1 MRLDQIR
8 LSLIRLQ
15 SFENSDKRGGMK
27 VIATTTKLVPM
38 KEMLEKAKKEKYA
51 VGQFNINNFQWA
63 EAMLEAAEEERSPI
77 IVASSDR
84 LVDYLGGFK
93 TIATM
98 INAIV
103 EHKNITVPV
112 ALHLDHGS
120 NVERCKEAID
130 AGYTS
135 VMIDGSH
142 YSIEENIAMTKQV
155 TDYARLQGVTVE
167 AEVGTVGGNEDG
179 LIGGI
184 NYADPQECLRLV
196 QETGIDA
203 LAAALGSVHGPYQG
217 EPKLGFDEMKAI
229 SELTNVPLVLHGG
242 SGIPLYQLHKAIELG
257 HAKINVNTECLQA
270 WAKAVRNVLE
280 NDKDVYDAR
289 AILTPGKE
297 AVKETVKAK
306 IREFKSS
313 HKA

>member
-1 MRLDQIR
+1 MTL
-8 LSLIRLQ
+8 
-15 SFENSDKRGGMK
+15 
-27 VIATTTKLVPM
+27 AATKLVSM
-38 KEMLEKAKKEKYA
+38 KEMLLKAKAEKYA
-51 VGQFNINNFQWA
+51 VAQININNFQWA
-63 EAMLEAAEEERSPI
+63 EAILEAAQEEQSPI

-98 INAIV
+98 INSIV

-120 NVERCKEAID
+120 SVDRCKEAID

-142 YSIEENIAMTKQV
+142 YPIDENIAMTKQV
-155 TDYARLQGVTVE
+155 TDYARRHGVSVE

-184 NYADPQECLRLV
+184 QYADPGECLRIV
-196 QETGIDA
+196 NETGITA

-217 EPKLGFDEMKAI
+217 EPKLGFSEMKEI
-229 SELTNVPLVLHGG
+229 SEKTDVPLVLHGG
-242 SGIPLYQLHKAIELG
+242 SGIPDYQIQKAIELG

-270 WAKAVRNVLE
+270 WTKAVREVL
-280 NDKDVYDAR
+280 NHDKKVYDAR
-289 AILTPGKE
+289 AILSPGKE
-297 AVKETVKAK
+297 AVKQTVIAK

>member
-1 MRLDQIR
+1 MTL
-8 LSLIRLQ
+8 
-15 SFENSDKRGGMK
+15 
-27 VIATTTKLVPM
+27 VTTRLVPM
-38 KEMLEKAKKEKYA
+38 KEMLLKAKQENYA
-51 VGQFNINNFQWA
+51 IAQININSFQWA
-63 EAMLEAAEEERSPI
+63 EAILEAAQEEQSPI

-93 TIATM
+93 VIATM
-98 INAIV
+98 INSLV
-103 EHKNITVPV
+103 ETKNITVPV
-112 ALHLDHGS
+112 ALHLDHGAS
-120 NVERCKEAID
+120 VARCKEAID

-142 YSIEENIAMTKQV
+142 HPIEENIEMTKQV
-155 TDYARLQGVTVE
+155 TEYAHSRGVSVE

-184 NYADPQECLRLV
+184 QYADPGECLRIV

-217 EPKLGFDEMKAI
+217 EPKLGFAEMKEI
-229 SELTNVPLVLHGG
+229 SELTNIPLVLHGG
-242 SGIPLYQLHKAIELG
+242 TGIPTYQIEKAIELG

-270 WAKAVRNVLE
+270 WTRAIREVL
-280 NDKDVYDAR
+280 DKDKEIYDPR
-289 AILTPGKE
+289 SILTPGKE
-297 AVKETVKAK
+297 AVKQTVKAK

-313 HKA
+313 YKA

>member
-1 MRLDQIR
+1 
-8 LSLIRLQ
+8 
-15 SFENSDKRGGMK
+15 
-27 VIATTTKLVPM
+27 M
-38 KEMLEKAKKEKYA
+38 KEMLLKGKEEKYA
-51 VGQFNINNFQWA
+51 VAQININSFQWA
-63 EAMLEAAEEERSPI
+63 EAILEAAQEEQSPI

-98 INAIV
+98 VNRIV
-103 EHKNITVPV
+103 EEKNITVPV

-120 NVERCKEAID
+120 SVERCKEAID

-142 YSIEENIAMTKQV
+142 YTIDENIEMTKQV
-155 TDYARLQGVTVE
+155 TDYAKFHGVSVE

-184 NYADPQECLRLV
+184 QYADPDECLRIV
-196 QETGIDA
+196 NETGIDA

-217 EPKLGFDEMKAI
+217 EPKLGFDEMKKI

-242 SGIPLYQLHKAIELG
+242 SGIPDYQIQKAIELG
-257 HAKINVNTECLQA
+257 HSKINVNTECLQA
-270 WAKAVRNVLE
+270 WTKAIREVLH
-280 NDKDVYDAR
+280 NDAATFDAR

-297 AVKETVKAK
+297 AVKQTVIAK
-306 IREFKSS
+306 IREFNSS

>member
-1 MRLDQIR
+1 M
-8 LSLIRLQ
+8 
-15 SFENSDKRGGMK
+15 
-27 VIATTTKLVPM
+27 TLVLKGLVSM
-38 KEMLEKAKKEKYA
+38 KEMLLKGKEEKYA
-51 VGQFNINNFQWA
+51 IAQININSFQWA
-63 EAMLEAAEEERSPI
+63 EAILEAAQEEQSPI

-98 INAIV
+98 VNRIV
-103 EHKNITVPV
+103 EEKNITVPV

-120 NVERCKEAID
+120 SVERCKEAID

-142 YSIEENIAMTKQV
+142 YPIDENIDMTKQV
-155 TDYARLQGVTVE
+155 TDYAKLHRVSVE

-184 NYADPQECLRLV
+184 QYADPDECVRIV
-196 QETGIDA
+196 NETGIDA

-217 EPKLGFDEMKAI
+217 EPKLGFDEMKKI

-242 SGIPLYQLHKAIELG
+242 SGIPDYQIQKAIELG
-257 HAKINVNTECLQA
+257 HSKINVNTECLQA
-270 WAKAVRNVLE
+270 WTKAIREVLH
-280 NDKDVYDAR
+280 NDAVTFDAR

-297 AVKETVKAK
+297 AVKQTVKAK
-306 IREFKSS
+306 IKEFKSS

>member
-1 MRLDQIR
+1 MLVSSRIVSMKDM
-8 LSLIRLQ
+8 LS
-15 SFENSDKRGGMK
+15 
-27 VIATTTKLVPM
+27 
-38 KEMLEKAKKEKYA
+38 KAKEGKYA
-51 VGQFNINNFQWA
+51 VGQFNINSFQWA
-63 EAMLEAAEEERSPI
+63 EAILEAAEEERAPV

-98 INAIV
+98 INRII
-103 EHKNITVPV
+103 EEMNITVPV
-112 ALHLDHGS
+112 ALHLDHGMS
-120 NVERCKEAID
+120 IERCKQAID
-130 AGYTS
+130 AGYSS

-142 YSIEENIAMTKQV
+142 YTIDENIAMTKQV
-155 TDYARLQGVTVE
+155 VDYAGPHEVSVE

-184 NYADPQECLRLV
+184 RYADPQECLRLV
-196 QETGIDA
+196 KETGIDA

-217 EPKLGFDEMKAI
+217 EPKLGFDEMKQI
-229 SELTNVPLVLHGG
+229 SELTNIPLVLHGG
-242 SGIPLYQLHKAIELG
+242 SGIPEYQIQKAIELG

-270 WAKAVRNVLE
+270 WTKAVREVLT
-280 NDKDVYDAR
+280 NDSEVYDAR

-297 AVKETVKAK
+297 AIKATVKAK
-306 IREFKSS
+306 MKEYKTS

>member
-1 MRLDQIR
+1 M
-8 LSLIRLQ
+8 
-15 SFENSDKRGGMK
+15 
-27 VIATTTKLVPM
+27 TLVLKGLVSM
-38 KEMLEKAKKEKYA
+38 KEMLLKGKEEKYA
-51 VGQFNINNFQWA
+51 IAQININSFQWA
-63 EAMLEAAEEERSPI
+63 EAILEAAQEEQSPI

-98 INAIV
+98 VNRIV
-103 EHKNITVPV
+103 EEKNITVPV

-120 NVERCKEAID
+120 SVERCKEAID

-142 YSIEENIAMTKQV
+142 YPIDENIDMTKQV
-155 TDYARLQGVTVE
+155 TDYAKLHRVSVE

-184 NYADPQECLRLV
+184 QYAEPDECVRIV
-196 QETGIDA
+196 NETGIDA

-217 EPKLGFDEMKAI
+217 EPKLGFDEMKNI

-242 SGIPLYQLHKAIELG
+242 SGIPDYQIQKAIELG
-257 HAKINVNTECLQA
+257 HSKINVNTECLQA
-270 WAKAVRNVLE
+270 WTKAVREVLE
-280 NDKDVYDAR
+280 KDKDVFDAR
-289 AILTPGKE
+289 TILTPGKE
-297 AVKETVKAK
+297 AVKKIVKAK
-306 IREFKSS
+306 IREFKSNY
-313 HKA
+313 KA

>member
-1 MRLDQIR
+1 
-8 LSLIRLQ
+8 
-15 SFENSDKRGGMK
+15 
-27 VIATTTKLVPM
+27 M
-38 KEMLEKAKKEKYA
+38 KEMLLKGKEEKYA
-51 VGQFNINNFQWA
+51 IAQININSFQWA
-63 EAMLEAAEEERSPI
+63 EAILEAAQEEQSPI

-98 INAIV
+98 VNRIV
-103 EHKNITVPV
+103 EEKNITVPV

-120 NVERCKEAID
+120 SVERCKEAID

-142 YSIEENIAMTKQV
+142 YPIDENIDMTKQV
-155 TDYARLQGVTVE
+155 TDYAKLHRVSVE

-184 NYADPQECLRLV
+184 QYAEPDECVRIV
-196 QETGIDA
+196 NETGIDA

-217 EPKLGFDEMKAI
+217 EPKLGFDEMKKI

-242 SGIPLYQLHKAIELG
+242 SGIPDYQIQKAIELG
-257 HAKINVNTECLQA
+257 HSKINVNTECLQA
-270 WAKAVRNVLE
+270 WTKAVREVLE
-280 NDKDVYDAR
+280 KDKDVFDAR
-289 AILTPGKE
+289 TILTPGKE
-297 AVKETVKAK
+297 AVKKIVKAK
-306 IREFKSS
+306 IREFKSNY
-313 HKA
+313 KA

>member
-1 MRLDQIR
+1 
-8 LSLIRLQ
+8 
-15 SFENSDKRGGMK
+15 
-27 VIATTTKLVPM
+27 M
-38 KEMLEKAKKEKYA
+38 KEMLLKGKEEKYA
-51 VGQFNINNFQWA
+51 VAQININSFQWA
-63 EAMLEAAEEERSPI
+63 EAILEAAQEDQSPI

-98 INAIV
+98 VNRIV
-103 EHKNITVPV
+103 EDKNIAVPV

-120 NVERCKEAID
+120 SVERCKEAID

-142 YSIEENIAMTKQV
+142 YPIDENIEMTKQV
-155 TDYARLQGVTVE
+155 TEYAKLHSVSVE

-184 NYADPQECLRLV
+184 QYADPEECLRIV
-196 QETGIDA
+196 NETGIDA

-217 EPKLGFDEMKAI
+217 EPKLGFDEMKKI
-229 SELTNVPLVLHGG
+229 SDLTNIPLVLHGG
-242 SGIPLYQLHKAIELG
+242 SGIPDYQIQKTIELG
-257 HAKINVNTECLQA
+257 HSKINVNTECLQA
-270 WAKAVRNVLE
+270 WTKAIREVLH
-280 NDKDVYDAR
+280 NDAAIFDAR

-297 AVKETVKAK
+297 AVKQTVKAK
-306 IREFKSS
+306 IRQFKSS